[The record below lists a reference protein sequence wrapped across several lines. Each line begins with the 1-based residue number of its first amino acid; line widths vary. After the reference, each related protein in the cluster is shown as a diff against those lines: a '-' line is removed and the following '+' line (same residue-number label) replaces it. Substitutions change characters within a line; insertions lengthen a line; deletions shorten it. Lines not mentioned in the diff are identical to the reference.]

1 MSWGGDD
8 RGQSVVIGAVILFG
22 FLVIAMST
30 YQATVVPQQNSQ
42 AEFTHE
48 QTVRND
54 LVGVRD
60 AVVTTGTTG
69 ETIPASVKLGTRF
82 PDRTLFV
89 NPPPAVGRLETRDGG
104 NVTLNVSRADFSANV
119 PEPNETEDGWPTA
132 AAERFGENDTFGN
145 YTTKT
150 LVYTPQY
157 RAYGGGPA
165 NITLESSRVLARYDD
180 GTTVNLTQSPL
191 LVSGDQVTLF
201 LLKGNLSE
209 AGVDDVTL
217 EPTAVSSV
225 SDRVRVSNFEVTV
238 PTALSAGGFE
248 TVLTRGNQVDDD
260 DVVVTENTTRRAVDV
275 RFPGEY
281 ELAVAAV
288 SVGRHDE
295 ERTASSVEFTAVER
309 NVTEGESARVVVRV
323 RDQYG
328 NAMPSATV
336 TANASAFDGD
346 VQQTDSTGRTAFEFN
361 TSGVSSEVRVN
372 VTVNESVAPATGTGP
387 FDQST
392 AENATAN
399 VTVVSPEPGPGPSPG
414 NPGAWPLNW
423 DAPDELTANS
433 GVGFSDCSD
442 ESCTVDA
449 WNVSELVVEVGTG
462 GETNGAAVT
471 FATNNSTV
479 ATIDPTTTTTD
490 TDGNATGTVTL
501 RRNGTAQLVAISG
514 GRTDNLTLQVTN
526 QSIRYRQDA
535 VTARDGGVRF
545 NVTNYGGADR
555 TVTDIRLA
563 PVDDAVA
570 RLDDPSGNEGEF
582 ESEFYVEV
590 GGRARTAD
598 FGGGKSLPTTFDL
611 SEASVQDD
619 EHTIRGGETAE
630 YSLYQFQDSDGN
642 PIGMDGRRTVVE
654 LFFEDGGSR
663 EFVIVPEPGA
673 SGDRIRYNR
682 DATTVGDGPGNS
694 DKSGVEFSVENV
706 GSESATVTDI
716 RIEPENSDI
725 DEFGDSSVDEGKFES
740 EFYVE
745 VGGRTNTTDFG
756 GTAPLP
762 GDFDLSEASNQD
774 EEHLIRGGETATYT
788 LYQFRESGG
797 FGSSEANMQNE
808 DVTVTLRFADGS
820 SVTFTL
826 TP

>member
-288 SVGRHDE
+288 SIGRHDE
-295 ERTASSVEFTAVER
+295 ERTASSVEFTSVEQ
-309 NVTEGESARVVVRV
+309 NVTQGESARVVVRV

-336 TANASAFDGD
+336 TANASEFDGD

-399 VTVVSPEPGPGPSPG
+399 VTVREPNAATNDGG
-414 NPGAWPLNW
+414 NGTSGSWPFW
-423 DAPDELTANS
+423 WVAPDELGENTGNEDLTFP
-433 GVGFSDCSD
+433 GPDDNCD
-442 ESCTVDA
+442 NESCTVDA
-449 WNVSELVVEVGTG
+449 NATKTNLSLRVTTIGTTEGATVTYALNNTTAASLNESTSTTDDVGNDTVALQPNTTGSFGVLVSATSGGATTTIEVQYQNVSGSQTASSSTELSGSPGATG
-462 GETNGAAVT
+462 GSGKAEFDLMNNGANAVEIVAIAWNGT
-471 FATNNSTV
+471 SSTAGEV
-479 ATIDPTTTTTD
+479 SANG
-490 TDGNATGTVTL
+490 GNAWFTDRTTSTDLDTGSLQLGNGRNDLDSSTSTL
-501 RRNGTAQLVAISG
+501 ASG
-514 GRTDNLTLQVTN
+514 ATKTYEFDRF
-526 QSIRYRQDA
+526 
-535 VTARDGGVRF
+535 RDGGSQI
-545 NVTNYGGADR
+545 NMNGESVT
-555 TVTDIRLA
+555 I
-563 PVDDAVA
+563 
-570 RLDDPSGNEGEF
+570 
-582 ESEFYVEV
+582 
-590 GGRARTAD
+590 
-598 FGGGKSLPTTFDL
+598 
-611 SEASVQDD
+611 
-619 EHTIRGGETAE
+619 
-630 YSLYQFQDSDGN
+630 
-642 PIGMDGRRTVVE
+642 
-654 LFFEDGGSR
+654 
-663 EFVIVPEPGA
+663 
-673 SGDRIRYNR
+673 
-682 DATTVGDGPGNS
+682 
-694 DKSGVEFSVENV
+694 
-706 GSESATVTDI
+706 
-716 RIEPENSDI
+716 
-725 DEFGDSSVDEGKFES
+725 
-740 EFYVE
+740 
-745 VGGRTNTTDFG
+745 
-756 GTAPLP
+756 
-762 GDFDLSEASNQD
+762 
-774 EEHLIRGGETATYT
+774 T
-788 LYQFRESGG
+788 LY
-797 FGSSEANMQNE
+797 
-808 DVTVTLRFADGS
+808 FADGS
-820 SVTFTL
+820 QKTFTL
-826 TP
+826 NF